1 MNLPGTR
8 QHRHAP
14 LMRAMATAW
23 LLLISAAAVI
33 NHIALSRLAEQVESV
48 VTDARV
54 DALEQRLEEFA
65 ERFLLVESTRE
76 DALPQTS
83 YETERAALEQRLS
96 DLEHALSNLPTDA
109 PLQQLQLRLE
119 QLEARLSAPRQT
131 PTSTPRPRPS
141 PPAVTSAPPAI
152 EPPFQVIG
160 SELRAGEPFLS
171 ILPRMASAL
180 AQVRLLRPGEADSGW
195 RLERIED
202 NTAVF
207 REGEHTHHLPVP
219 GGRSIR

>member
-33 NHIALSRLAEQVESV
+33 NHVALSRLAEQMESV
-48 VTDARV
+48 VVDSRV
-54 DALEQRLEEFA
+54 DALEQRLGELA
-65 ERFLLVESTRE
+65 ERFQLESTRE
-76 DALPQTS
+76 DALPQAR
-83 YETERAALEQRLS
+83 YETERAALEQRLNN
-96 DLEHALSNLPTDA
+96 LEHALSNLPTDA

-119 QLEARLSAPRQT
+119 QLEARLSAPRPT
-131 PTSTPRPRPS
+131 PTSTPPPRPS

-195 RLERIED
+195 RLERIEG

-207 REGEHTHHLPVP
+207 RQGEHTHHLPVP

>member
-33 NHIALSRLAEQVESV
+33 NHVALSRLAEQMESV
-48 VTDARV
+48 VAGSRV
-54 DALEQRLEEFA
+54 DALEQRLAELA
-65 ERFLLVESTRE
+65 ERFLLESTRE
-76 DALPQTS
+76 DALPQAR

-109 PLQQLQLRLE
+109 PLQQLHLRLE
-119 QLEARLSAPRQT
+119 QLEARLSAPRPT

-171 ILPRMASAL
+171 ILPSMASAL
-180 AQVRLLRPGEADSGW
+180 AQVRLLRPGETEAGW
-195 RLERIED
+195 RLERIEG

-207 REGEHTHHLPVP
+207 RQGEHTHHLPVP

>member
-1 MNLPGTR
+1 
-8 QHRHAP
+8 
-14 LMRAMATAW
+14 MRAMATAW

-33 NHIALSRLAEQVESV
+33 NHVALSRLAEQVERSV

-76 DALPQTS
+76 DALPQTR

-96 DLEHALSNLPTDA
+96 DLEHTLANLPTAA

-119 QLEARLSAPRQT
+119 QLEARLSAPRPT
-131 PTSTPRPRPS
+131 PTSAPRPRPS

-171 ILPRMASAL
+171 VLPRMASAL

-195 RLERIED
+195 RLERIEG

-207 REGEHTHHLPVP
+207 RQGEHTHHLPVP
-219 GGRSIR
+219 GGRSTR